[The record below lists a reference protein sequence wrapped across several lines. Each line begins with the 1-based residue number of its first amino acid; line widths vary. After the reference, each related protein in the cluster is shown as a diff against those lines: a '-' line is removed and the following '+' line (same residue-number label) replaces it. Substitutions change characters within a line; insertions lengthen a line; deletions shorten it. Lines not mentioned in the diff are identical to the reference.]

1 MNIPTSA
8 CSNLL
13 IIGISN
19 WKTARL
25 VSDLKLAYGGLSG
38 PYILQEEAGG
48 LVLSAGQDRHAY
60 ASDLL
65 HVRQEGSHGWQVLTV
80 EF

>member
-1 MNIPTSA
+1 M
-8 CSNLL
+8 
-13 IIGISN
+13 
-19 WKTARL
+19 
-25 VSDLKLAYGGLSG
+25 SDLKLAYGGLSG

-48 LVLSAGQDRHAY
+48 LLLSAGQDLQSY
-60 ASDLL
+60 VLGPV

>member
-1 MNIPTSA
+1 M
-8 CSNLL
+8 
-13 IIGISN
+13 
-19 WKTARL
+19 
-25 VSDLKLAYGGLSG
+25 SDLKLAYGGLSG

-48 LVLSAGQDRHAY
+48 LVLSAGQDLHSY
-60 ASDLL
+60 VLDPV